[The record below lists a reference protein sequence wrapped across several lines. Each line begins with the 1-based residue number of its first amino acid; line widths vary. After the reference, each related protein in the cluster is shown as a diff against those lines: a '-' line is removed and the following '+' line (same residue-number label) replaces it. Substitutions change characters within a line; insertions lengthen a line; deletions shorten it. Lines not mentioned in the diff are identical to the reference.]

1 VRRLAGSHRACNHVN
16 IPPPGDPGDV
26 LTLVIDADVDAA
38 ARLPLEGRVVVR
50 EAGRGKEPH
59 FAARR
64 RITAAAGEGEPQHRR
79 EDDSDGHTQRI
90 VSTYARLADLP
101 LTIEA
106 FYFDRLEQ
114 QVSGDFTRVTT
125 LVHLRGRGEEGI
137 GEDVTYNGQDH
148 AWFATHGAAL
158 PLIGEWTVDS
168 LSSHLDTLELFPDPP
183 GMAAFLDYRRWA
195 FESAALD
202 LALRQAGRS
211 LAEVVGRVAEP
222 VRFVVSMRWEEA
234 SADPVRRLLEV
245 HPTTRFKVDPVADW
259 TQELVADLAELGVVD
274 TADLKGQYEGTVVD
288 NPADPALYR
297 WVAEGFPDAW
307 LEDPALTEETDAVLE
322 PHRDRITWDAPIHSV
337 DDIEGLPFPPRTINI
352 KPSRFGSL
360 RRLCA
365 TYDYCGERGIGMYG
379 GGQFELG
386 VGRGQIQYLASLFH
400 PDMPNDLAP
409 GGYNFSP
416 LEPALPESPLAPS
429 PAPTGFRWG

>member
-1 VRRLAGSHRACNHVN
+1 MAIL
-16 IPPPGDPGDV
+16 
-26 LTLVIDADVDAA
+26 
-38 ARLPLEGRVVVR
+38 
-50 EAGRGKEPH
+50 RG
-59 FAARR
+59 
-64 RITAAAGEGEPQHRR
+64 
-79 EDDSDGHTQRI
+79 I
-90 VSTYARLADLP
+90 VSTYEQLADLR
-101 LTIEA
+101 LTIESTE
-106 FYFDRLEQ
+106 FERLEQ
-114 QVSGDFTRVTT
+114 QVSSEFTRVTT
-125 LVHLRGRGEEGI
+125 HVRLGGADEEGV

-148 AWFATHGAAL
+148 EWLASSGPTL
-158 PLIGEWTVDS
+158 PIVGEWTLDS
-168 LSSHLDTLELFPDPP
+168 FSDHLDGLELFPEPP

-202 LALRQAGRS
+202 LALRQRGTS
-211 LAEVVGRVAEP
+211 LAEAVGRSAKP
-222 VRFVVSMRWEEA
+222 VRFVVSMRWDEA

-245 HPTTRFKVDPVADW
+245 HPTTRFKVDPVAGW
-259 TQELVADLAELGVVD
+259 TPELVAALAGLGVVD

-297 WVAEGFPDAW
+297 LVAEGFPRAW
-307 LEDPALTEETDAVLE
+307 IEDPALTEETDPVLE

-360 RRLCA
+360 QRLFDAYDHCA
-365 TYDYCGERGIGMYG
+365 ERGIGMYG

-400 PDMPNDLAP
+400 SDMPNDIAP

-416 LEPALPESPLAPS
+416 LDPDLPESPLTPT
-429 PAPTGFRWG
+429 PAATGFRWG